1 MKWILIP
8 ALMLPMTVLADQAK
22 DWNAAAETLMAQ
34 GSWDQARHTY
44 LRLHSLLEKTLGP
57 EHPQT
62 VMALA
67 NACDASVQLASQIDA
82 LPVCRRALELRER
95 VLGPQ
100 APETARSLSDL
111 ALLYSAEGDL
121 NRAAKL
127 LERALQIASTDP
139 ASPDAAGLMNNLGY
153 LYFRKGKQVR
163 ARELF
168 EKALTVT
175 TVRTDQVTI
184 LGNLGAAELASHD
197 ARSAERHFR
206 QALTLAQESFGSSDP
221 KCLKALNGLS
231 RAEAALGNPDK
242 ASEFQRKAETIAEL
256 TSTSKPSTR

>member
-1 MKWILIP
+1 MKWILIS
-8 ALMLPMTVLADQAK
+8 ALMLPMTVFADQAK
-22 DWNAAAETLMAQ
+22 DWNAAAETLMAR
-34 GSWDQARHTY
+34 GSWDQARLTY
-44 LRLHSLLEKTLGP
+44 LRLHGLLEKTLGP

-100 APETARSLSDL
+100 SPETARSLSDL

-127 LERALQIASTDP
+127 LERALQIANTDP

-153 LYFRKGKQVR
+153 LYFRRGKQVR

-168 EKALTVT
+168 EKALIVT
-175 TVRTDQVTI
+175 TVPADQVTI
-184 LGNLGAAELASHD
+184 LGNLGAAELAAHELQSP
-197 ARSAERHFR
+197 AEPHFR
-206 QALTLAQESFGSSDP
+206 RALTVAQESFD
-221 KCLKALNGLS
+221 
-231 RAEAALGNPDK
+231 RAIQSA
-242 ASEFQRKAETIAEL
+242 
-256 TSTSKPSTR
+256 